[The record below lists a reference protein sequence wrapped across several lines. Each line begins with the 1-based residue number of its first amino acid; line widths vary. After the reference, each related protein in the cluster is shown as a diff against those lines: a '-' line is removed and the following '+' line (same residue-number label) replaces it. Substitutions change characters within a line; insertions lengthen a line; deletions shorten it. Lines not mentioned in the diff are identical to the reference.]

1 MEFTPWDQVITGL
14 RWNQGEHLTII
25 APTGGGKTTLLR
37 QLVNRRKTNIFF
49 GTKVKD
55 VQYNRLINKHKFRR
69 IESIKEIRPWDT
81 NVLLWPRY
89 KGSIPELVLRQR
101 LAFAEALDVIA
112 AQGGWT
118 LWIDEAKYVS
128 EFLKLRNELTFCL
141 EQLRSLKGTV
151 ISGAQR
157 PVFLPGSVLS
167 NSTHVFI
174 AKTTNIDDAKRL
186 ADLGGIDTKAVKEEA
201 LNLDEF
207 EFLYIRTRGVNA
219 QVLKTKVKE
228 R

>member
-1 MEFTPWDQVITGL
+1 M
-14 RWNQGEHLTII
+14 
-25 APTGGGKTTLLR
+25 
-37 QLVNRRKTNIFF
+37 
-49 GTKVKD
+49 
-55 VQYNRLINKHKFRR
+55 
-69 IESIKEIRPWDT
+69 
-81 NVLLWPRY
+81 
-89 KGSIPELVLRQR
+89 VLRQR
-101 LAFAEALDVIA
+101 RAFAEALDVIA
-112 AQGGWT
+112 AQGSWT
-118 LWIDEAKYVS
+118 LWVDEAKYVS

-186 ADLGGIDTKAVKEEA
+186 ADLGGIDTKAVKEQA
-201 LNLDEF
+201 LALDEF
-207 EFLYIRTRGVNA
+207 EFLYIKTRGVNA
-219 QVLKTKVKE
+219 TVIKTKVKE

>member
-1 MEFTPWDQVITGL
+1 MDFTPWEQVITGL

-37 QLVNRRKTNIFF
+37 QLVNRRKANIFF

-89 KGSIPELVLRQR
+89 RGSIPELVLRQR
-101 LAFAEALDVIA
+101 QAFAEALDVIA
-112 AQGGWT
+112 AQGGWS
-118 LWIDEAKYVS
+118 LWVDEAKYLS

-186 ADLGGIDTKAVKEEA
+186 ADLGGIDTKAVKDEA
-201 LNLDEF
+201 LTLDEF

-219 QVLKTKVKE
+219 QVIKTKVKE

>member
-1 MEFTPWDQVITGL
+1 MQSTPWDKVIGGL

-37 QLVNRRKTNIFF
+37 QLVSRRQHNIFF

-55 VQYNRLINKHKFRR
+55 VQYNRLINAHGFRR
-69 IESIKEIRPWDT
+69 IESIKEIRPWDK

-101 LAFAEALDVIA
+101 HAFAEALDVIA
-112 AQGGWT
+112 SQGGWT
-118 LWIDEAKYVS
+118 LWVDEAKYVT

-201 LNLDEF
+201 LALDEF